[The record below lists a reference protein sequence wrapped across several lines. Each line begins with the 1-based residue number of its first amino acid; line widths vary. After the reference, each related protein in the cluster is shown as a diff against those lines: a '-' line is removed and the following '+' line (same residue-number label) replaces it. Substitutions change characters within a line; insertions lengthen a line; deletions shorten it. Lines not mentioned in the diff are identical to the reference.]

1 MIKGV
6 THAQDGRAL
15 QRLSVSTK
23 VAIGLPPDK
32 DHNHPT
38 KLDHFVLLRK
48 AKVAKG
54 VEWELDPDLMKHY
67 GENCRE
73 LGIVLLDDDLENV
86 FPTCYAWWTATE
98 RRCWGDGENATRR
111 TQQTPSGEPWLP
123 CGPECDDL
131 KEGRCKPSGDLRFVL
146 QSFPRLGSICRIH
159 TSSYRS
165 VRQIHSALQ
174 EIQQFTGGRL
184 AGLTASLI
192 VRPEEGIYR
201 DKDGKKKS
209 TTIWALSLEVHGPD
223 MKKLMGNLTENAQVF
238 INARKLLGG
247 HVLEVVEDETEQGT
261 EVTKEFYPPE
271 PAPAPAVTMPRR
283 ASEAVKAEDRPQES
297 IPDAEVDEGPTD
309 DQQQEPPPEDKGKH
323 ESNGKITV
331 PEREEIFKLAKTVG
345 FTDKK
350 SIGLFIFDKFGI
362 AETKDITSEM
372 YPKVLKAVTEW
383 KATPSSEEEKQEVY
397 PAAEVKEPP
406 AKTRKKKDDP
416 KPVEK
421 KPDPK
426 ISESDQKEVLQMART
441 YLWMKGSGNPHDA
454 LHIFLAQKVQ
464 CLTVADIPEMAL
476 ALVKKTLKDGPVA
489 MGLEVA
495 K

>member
-48 AKVAKG
+48 AKVSKG
-54 VEWELDPDLMKHY
+54 VEWELDPDLMKFY

-73 LGIVLLDDDLENV
+73 LRIVLIDDDLDNI

-98 RRCWGDGENATRR
+98 RKCWGDGEDAIRR
-111 TQQTPSGEPWLP
+111 TEKNPNGESWHP
-123 CGPECDDL
+123 CGSQCLDL
-131 KEGRCKPSGDLRFVL
+131 DAGRCKPSGDLRFVL
-146 QSFPRLGSICRIH
+146 ADFPRLGSVCRIH

-165 VRQIHSALQ
+165 VRQIYSALQ
-174 EIQQFTGGRL
+174 EIQGFTGGRL
-184 AGLTASLI
+184 AGLTATLI
-192 VRPEEGIYR
+192 VRPEEGVYF
-201 DKDGKKKS
+201 DQKEQKKRT
-209 TTIWALSLEVHGPD
+209 TTIWALSLEVQGQD

-247 HVLEVVEDETEQGT
+247 HTLEVVEDETDQIKEIPR
-261 EVTKEFYPPE
+261 EFYPPE
-271 PAPAPAVTMPRR
+271 PIPQTVMMPKRV
-283 ASEAVKAEDRPQES
+283 SESTPQVEEKQATEKNG
-297 IPDAEVDEGPTD
+297 D
-309 DQQQEPPPEDKGKH
+309 GKL
-323 ESNGKITV
+323 TLA
-331 PEREEIFKLAKTVG
+331 EREEIFKLAKTVG
-345 FTDKK
+345 FPDKK
-350 SIGLFIFDKFGI
+350 AVNLFLFEKFGI
-362 AETKDITSEM
+362 AETKDITSEQ
-372 YPKVLKAVTEW
+372 YPQVLKAVTEW
-383 KATPSSEEEKQEVY
+383 KSSPVPAETVAAEPSSEQS
-397 PAAEVKEPP
+397 PEPSP
-406 AKTRKKKDDP
+406 EPEQPKGRRKKATEP
-416 KPVEK
+416 AKPVEK